1 MHRKIHSSRQRFD
14 EYLDDLHER
23 QQAGNGKPS
32 PEGPKPNT
40 NGQHGKPIH
49 HARVRSSLELVRE
62 FYQLMKSQRGPV
74 AFALFTLTISTILGL
89 IPPLATKFVIDYV
102 LGNETTPAWLTD
114 PLPLLAD
121 PWNLLLFIT
130 AAAFFISLLK
140 TALHL
145 WGRWYA
151 TRATKHL
158 QLTIRRRVFA
168 HTMRLPLHRVYELKS
183 GGVASILREDAG
195 SVGDLIFGMVYNPW
209 RAVIQ
214 LIGSLCVLAWVDWR
228 LLLGTLVL
236 IPAVYFTHRTWIKQ
250 IRPRY
255 RDVRNRRTDV
265 DGHAAESFGGMR
277 VVRAFSGQR
286 AETSRFMNTNHL
298 MGRQEL
304 NTWWWA
310 RTMEVIWGLLIPIG
324 CLGVLLYGGSQVLKG
339 QLTLGDLMMFLT
351 YLLFLLEPLTVLAQ
365 SATQFQNSLSGLDRI
380 LDLLEEP
387 REMPPV
393 PNAVTL
399 QKTEVAGQVRLE
411 NVSFQYPGNQ
421 EFALHEVTLI
431 AEPGETV
438 ALVGPSGA
446 GKTTLCNLVARF
458 YDPTAGQVLI
468 DGIDLK
474 DIEVENYRSLL
485 GLVEQDVFLFDGTIA
500 ENIGYAN
507 RHAEMEELY
516 QAAQVANALE
526 FIERMPHGFETI
538 IGERGVKLSGGQRQ
552 RIAIA
557 RAVLADPRIL
567 ILDEATSNLD
577 TESERLIQQS
587 LEQLMQ
593 SRTCFVIA
601 HRLSTI
607 AHADRIAV
615 IEAGTITEVGNH
627 EELMK
632 ANGRYREMVLLQV
645 NMQKHLVNAGKP

>member
-1 MHRKIHSSRQRFD
+1 MQRRIISSRRRFRD
-14 EYLDDLHER
+14 YLKDLRER
-23 QQAGNGKPS
+23 QRAGNGRPG
-32 PEGPKPNT
+32 PET
-40 NGQHGKPIH
+40 SSAEDNGKLFH
-49 HARVRSSLELVRE
+49 HPRVRSSWELVRQ
-62 FYQLMKSQRGPV
+62 FFRLMRPQRGPV
-74 AFALFTLTISTILGL
+74 MFALATLTISTILGL
-89 IPPLATKFVIDYV
+89 IPPAATKFVIDYV
-102 LGNETTPAWLTD
+102 LGGKPAPDWLTD
-114 PLPLLAD
+114 RLPAAAD
-121 PWNLLLFIT
+121 PWHLLLLIS
-130 AAAFFISLLK
+130 AAAFGISLVK
-140 TALHL
+140 TSIHL

-151 TRATKHL
+151 TSATKNM
-158 QLTIRRRVFA
+158 QMAIRRRVFSHA
-168 HTMRLPLHRVYELKS
+168 MRLPLHRVYELKS

-209 RAVIQ
+209 QAVIQ
-214 LIGSLCVLAWVDWR
+214 LAGSLCVLAWVDWR

-236 IPAVYFTHRTWIKQ
+236 IPAVYVTHRTWIKQ

-265 DGHAAESFGGMR
+265 DGKAAESFGGMR

-310 RTMEVIWGLLIPIG
+310 RTMEVIWGLLIPVG
-324 CLGVLLYGGSQVLKG
+324 CLGVLLYGGKQVLEG

-387 REMPPV
+387 REMPPS
-393 PNAVTL
+393 PNAVSL
-399 QKTEVAGQVRLE
+399 QKSEVAGQVRLE
-411 NVSFQYPGNQ
+411 NVSFRYAGNND
-421 EFALHEVTLI
+421 FALHEVSMI
-431 AEPGETV
+431 AEPGQTV

-458 YDPTAGQVLI
+458 YDPTGGRVLL
-468 DGIDLK
+468 DGRDLRE
-474 DIEVENYRSLL
+474 IEVENYRSHL

-507 RHAEMEELY
+507 RHATEADLHR
-516 QAAQVANALE
+516 AAEVANALE
-526 FIERMPHGFETI
+526 FIERLPNGFETI

-587 LEQLMQ
+587 LEQLMRD
-593 SRTCFVIA
+593 RTCFVIA

-607 AHADRIAV
+607 AHADKIAV
-615 IEAGTITEVGNH
+615 IEDGQITEVGNH
-627 EELMK
+627 EQLMQ
-632 ANGRYREMVLLQV
+632 ADGRYREMVLLQV
-645 NMQKHLVNAGKP
+645 NMQKHLVHSAKA